1 MKSEENIHVIIKNYL
16 QGKCSREELD
26 NAIFYFNNPRLN
38 QAIENLLNETWEKD
52 QFNIP
57 GEYETRRIPEILSR
71 IHAKI
76 EPELKEL
83 RRRKTRQLFI
93 NVSKVAAIL
102 VIGMFMG
109 ILVNTFK
116 KEDSIVYTS
125 MTPKGSISQ
134 VILPDSTMV
143 YLNSDTELKFSY
155 NSSKRR
161 REVYLDGEAWFQVS
175 ENRKKPFVVS
185 TNFYDV
191 VVTGTEFNVKA
202 YKEENLIVTTL
213 ESGSVV
219 IPSTDKFRMK
229 SSMVLAPGEQFLFD
243 RESRSTTTQKVRTSY
258 YSSWK
263 ENKLIFINMN
273 LSDLIRLLERKFDVD
288 IEVADKSILN
298 YHYDGTIKNESIL
311 EIMDLI
317 KVTMPIDYKVV
328 GQKILITKKTG
339 RAKK

>member
-1 MKSEENIHVIIKNYL
+1 VKSEGNIPVIIKKYL
-16 QGKCSREELD
+16 QGKSSREELFQ
-26 NAIFYFNNPRLN
+26 AISYFKHPGLK
-38 QAIENLLNETWEKD
+38 QVIENLLNETWEKD
-52 QFNIP
+52 QFSIP
-57 GEYETRRIPEILSR
+57 DEYEIKSIPEILSR

-76 EPELKEL
+76 EPELKAI

-93 NVSKVAAIL
+93 NVSRIAAVL
-102 VIGMFMG
+102 VIGIFMG

-116 KEDSIVYTS
+116 KEDPVIYTS
-125 MTPKGSISQ
+125 FTPKGSISQ

-143 YLNSDTELKFSY
+143 YLNSDTELRFSY
-155 NSSKRR
+155 NPSKRR
-161 REVYLDGEAWFQVS
+161 RQVFLDGEAWFQVN
-175 ENRKKPFVVS
+175 ENKKRPFVVS
-185 TNFYDV
+185 TNYYDV

-202 YKEENLIVTTL
+202 YKEEKKIVTTL
-213 ESGSVV
+213 ENGSVV
-219 IPSTDKFRMK
+219 IPSTNKFRMK
-229 SSMVLAPGEQFLFD
+229 SSKILVPGEQFIFD
-243 RESRSTTTQKVRTSY
+243 RESMFTTTQKVRTSY
-258 YSSWK
+258 FTSWK

-288 IEVADKSILN
+288 IEVTDKSILN

-328 GQKILITKKTG
+328 GQKIQITKKTG